1 MYITVEYVEYMYLSG
16 HGRKKNVL
24 ITNSIPKS
32 KGKIQKSNHGPFKKL
47 DEGQVP

>member
-1 MYITVEYVEYMYLSG
+1 MLSTCIYQAMG
-16 HGRKKNVL
+16 EKKNVL